1 MKPLIIAHRGN
12 NFSFPENSLNGL
24 RSSFELGCM
33 AVEFDIQMMAD
44 SKLVILHDPNTL
56 RTSGQDHSIF
66 ELTEAQLKDIS
77 IYDPKRLGDAHIGT
91 PLSLLSEFFPI
102 LEAFPMAHAYIEVKY
117 ESLKQWGHQALLDEL
132 LPMLTPYAKQCTVIS
147 FDMKVLAMI
156 REQSGLRI
164 GWVLNDYDEIS
175 RQTAETVKP
184 DYLIIDQAELPLTE
198 TPWEGPWKWMVYGVD
213 SADLAFEHYNN
224 GVEYVET
231 DFLPRLLADPR
242 LKPE

>member
-12 NFSFPENSLNGL
+12 NFSFPENSVNGL
-24 RSSFELGCM
+24 RSSFELGCT

-44 SKLVILHDPNTL
+44 KSLVIIHDPNTL
-56 RTSGQDHSIF
+56 RTSGQDHSVF
-66 ELTEAQLKDIS
+66 DLTKEQLKDIS
-77 IYDPKRLGDAHIGT
+77 IYDPKRLGDTHLGT

-102 LEAFPMAHAYIEVKY
+102 MEAFPQGHAYIEVKSQ
-117 ESLKQWGHQALLDEL
+117 SLRQWGRQELLNEL
-132 LPMLTPYAKQCTVIS
+132 LPMLAPYIKQCTIIS
-147 FDMKVLAMI
+147 FDMRVLEMI
-156 REQSGLRI
+156 REQSDLNI
-164 GWVLNDYDEIS
+164 GWVFSNYNNAS
-175 RQTAETVKP
+175 KQKAERVKP

-198 TPWEGPWKWMVYGVD
+198 APWAGSWKWMVYGVD
-213 SADLAFEHYNN
+213 SADLAFQHYEN

>member
-44 SKLVILHDPNTL
+44 KNLVILHDPNTL

-66 ELTEAQLKDIS
+66 ELTKEKLKDLS
-77 IYDPKRLGDAHIGT
+77 IYDPKRLGDTHIGT

-102 LEAFPMAHAYIEVKY
+102 LEEFPQGHAYVEVKY
-117 ESLKQWGHQALLDEL
+117 ESLKQWGRQELLDEL

-147 FDMKVLAMI
+147 FDIKVLEMI
-156 REQSGLRI
+156 REQSGLSI
-164 GWVLNDYDEIS
+164 GWVLNEHDEATK
-175 RQTAETVKP
+175 QTAEMVKP
-184 DYLIIDQAELPLTE
+184 EYLIIDQAEMPLTE
-198 TPWEGPWKWMVYGVD
+198 APWAGSWKWMVYGVK
-213 SADLAFEHYNN
+213 SADLAFQHYEN